1 MRMVYCNDA
10 WHHGGRAALAM
21 YLAIAVGVCGLFTG
35 ITGSRCDDAFLTSVS
50 VSVGVLLG
58 ECPKWFP
65 WCMV

>member
-1 MRMVYCNDA
+1 
-10 WHHGGRAALAM
+10 M
-21 YLAIAVGVCGLFTG
+21 YLAIIVGVCGLSTG
-35 ITGSRCDDAFLTSVS
+35 ITDSRCDDAFLSSVS